1 MSTPGKTP
9 GGSKKRTPPRG
20 GQGGSGGEKPSKVAE
35 KYFGSEVD
43 LKAGVT
49 VNPPQKLTEDEKLPA
64 PAELPDQK
72 PSKDATQEE
81 SLKELA
87 AKLHNLG
94 ELLWDHP
101 FKTSA
106 FFSKGEG
113 GIGEGS
119 KIT

>member
-20 GQGGSGGEKPSKVAE
+20 AAGGPGQGGSGGEKPSKVAE

-94 ELLWDHP
+94 KKSYVKS
-101 FKTSA
+101 FN
-106 FFSKGEG
+106 
-113 GIGEGS
+113 
-119 KIT
+119 

>member
-9 GGSKKRTPPRG
+9 GGSKKRSPPRG

-94 ELLWDHP
+94 KLLCRGV
-101 FKTSA
+101 A
-106 FFSKGEG
+106 RGGRGEG
-113 GIGEGS
+113 HSPLVGIWPIS
-119 KIT
+119 

>member
-20 GQGGSGGEKPSKVAE
+20 AAGGSSGGEKPSKVAE

-94 ELLWDHP
+94 KLLWDHP

-106 FFSKGEG
+106 FFR
-113 GIGEGS
+113 GS
-119 KIT
+119 GQKSCEIW

>member
-9 GGSKKRTPPRG
+9 GGSKKRSPPRG
-20 GQGGSGGEKPSKVAE
+20 QGEKPSKLAE

-43 LKAGVT
+43 LKTGVT

-64 PAELPDQK
+64 PAELPDKK

-87 AKLHNLG
+87 EKLHNLG
-94 ELLWDHP
+94 NTTTMPVRVCNWTELSCYVNYYTHL
-101 FKTSA
+101 
-106 FFSKGEG
+106 
-113 GIGEGS
+113 
-119 KIT
+119 